1 MTRAYV
7 KKEVLENFQKEK
19 KKKREEKKN
28 EKTKTDLHQL

>member
-19 KKKREEKKN
+19 KRKEKKKN